1 MPIMR
6 EVHYRVLATPQKV
19 TQVGSGT
26 TLNMSGKGV
35 LFTTES
41 ILIKGELVELAVSW
55 PALLNGVV
63 PLKLVVQGCLVRIE
77 EKQAAIAIERYEF
90 KTCRSSG
97 SKASE

>member
-1 MPIMR
+1 MR
-6 EVHYRVLATPQKV
+6 EVHYKVLATPQKV

-41 ILIKGELVELAVSW
+41 SLIKGEQVELAVSW